1 MNTDMKRFSSP
12 KRRSKPEHGKGSWY
26 SYYAGFSST
35 FVADVLRALPSA
47 RSNVLDPWNGSGTTT
62 QVAHEYGLSAVGYDL
77 NPVMV
82 IIAKARLL
90 GPEISP
96 SEISICQEI
105 ISTAANIQTSSQH
118 DPLARWFLP
127 SAVESIRS
135 LERAVASLL
144 IPKHSIQPFSI
155 CKSLNHISS
164 LAAFFYV
171 ALFRVVRELLGSFR
185 SSNPTWTR
193 IKIKDHERINP
204 IDTYIVS
211 LLWKHV
217 RFMASTQ
224 LQSRSNSENRDLFS
238 TARVDIGTSIQLQ
251 NADHSFALVLSS
263 PPYCTRIDY
272 TMATL
277 PELSLLGFG
286 QHDFDVLRRNMIGTA
301 TINSDLVEPNS
312 NWGSTCLD
320 LLEQINKHQSY
331 ASKSYYYRNFLQ
343 YFDGLHK
350 SLSEINRV
358 LRPGGYCILVVQDSY
373 YKDLHIDLA
382 RIIGQRGDKF
392 DWELTQRLDFPSL
405 RNLTRI
411 NSKAVSRRALT
422 TESVLWFIK
431 SA

>member
-1 MNTDMKRFSSP
+1 MERLNSP
-12 KRRSKPEHGKGSWY
+12 KRRSKPEHGKESWY
-26 SYYAGFSST
+26 SYYAGFSSA
-35 FVADVLRALPSA
+35 FVADVLRALPNA
-47 RSNVLDPWNGSGTTT
+47 QSNVMDPWNGSGTTT
-62 QVAHEYGLSAVGYDL
+62 QIAHEYGLSAVGYDL

-105 ISTAANIQTSSQH
+105 VSTAANMQPSFQH

-127 SAVESIRS
+127 SAVKSIRS

-144 IPKHSIQPFSI
+144 IPKYSKQPFSI
-155 CKSLNHISS
+155 CKSLNHVSS

-171 ALFRVVRELLGSFR
+171 ALFRVVRELLESFQ

-193 IKIKDHERINP
+193 IRIKDYERCNST
-204 IDTYIVS
+204 DTHIVD

-224 LQSRSNSENRDLFS
+224 LQSHSNSTNRDS
-238 TARVDIGTSIQLQ
+238 PTTVRVDIGTSMQLQ
-251 NADHSFALVLSS
+251 DADHSFDLILSS

-272 TMATL
+272 AMATL

-286 QHDFDVLRRNMIGTA
+286 QQGFDILRRNMIGTA
-301 TINSDLVEPNS
+301 TINSAMVEPNS
-312 NWGSTCLD
+312 GWGSTCLI
-320 LLEQINKHQSY
+320 LLEKINNHQSY
-331 ASKSYYYRNFLQ
+331 ASKSYYYKNFLQ
-343 YFDGLHK
+343 YFDGLYK

-358 LRPGGYCILVVQDSY
+358 LRPGGHCILVVQDSY

-382 RIIGQRGDKF
+382 RIVAQEGDKF
-392 DWELTQRLDFPSL
+392 NWELTQRLDFPSL

-422 TESVLWFIK
+422 TESVLYFLK